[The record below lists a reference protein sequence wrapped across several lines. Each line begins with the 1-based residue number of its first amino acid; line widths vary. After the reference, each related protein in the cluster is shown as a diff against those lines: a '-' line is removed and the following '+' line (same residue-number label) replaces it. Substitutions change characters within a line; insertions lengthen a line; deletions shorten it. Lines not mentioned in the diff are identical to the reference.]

1 MVSFSDVC
9 AEKRK
14 YIARKIDG
22 SLDLGGGGGAV
33 EGCSSLA
40 PTPMKVVTDKKSTK
54 VFDHFMY
61 TFPFYFSHS
70 ITILGKLYN
79 YIYSS

>member
-22 SLDLGGGGGAV
+22 SLDLGGGGGGGLQFPGSYAH
-33 EGCSSLA
+33 ESS
-40 PTPMKVVTDKKSTK
+40 
-54 VFDHFMY
+54 H
-61 TFPFYFSHS
+61 
-70 ITILGKLYN
+70 
-79 YIYSS
+79 